1 MYMIYTVLGNESKA
15 SIWSARSSAS
25 LRCRFSI
32 GEEDINTMKK
42 EGTLEQSMME
52 ALMTDRVDAVRVLID
67 NGFNIQTFLTIAR
80 LEELY
85 NTRLG
90 PANTLRHLVQD
101 AKKKTISSS
110 YRYTMLDIG
119 AVVEQLME
127 GAYRSAYC
135 RKRFRQK
142 YHAIKRN
149 SIAGNMGRLV
159 TTMPMIMDTT
169 GAQELFPH
177 PYHDLLMW
185 AVITKRQEMAMYL
198 WRQGNEAMAK
208 ALVAIKLNKAMA
220 AEADRYDLEVDI
232 SDGLR
237 SNAKAFM
244 KLSLELLEH
253 CYKMDDACTQHLL
266 TYELKN
272 FGKQTC
278 ISLAVAANH
287 RQFVAHRCC
296 QVLLNDMW
304 MGGLR
309 TRKNSSLKVI
319 LGILCPPCIAF
330 LEFKSKEE
338 LKLMPQ
344 TLEEHLNQLQAQGI
358 QERCM
363 SISED
368 FGTINEG
375 YSSEDNTETSF
386 QNTPTSPNLP
396 TSPCVSNN
404 TSFHFGHNP
413 LRPNESLT
421 TTGSVFTDSSN
432 GIFFSAKKKN
442 NQLRFIRKMYEF
454 YNAPI
459 TKFWMYAMTYILFL
473 MCYTYVVL
481 VKTYPQPKWQEWVVM
496 VYIATTALDK
506 IRLIIASEPVNL
518 RKKLNLYFSQ
528 KWNIWDTMA
537 LLTFAMAVTLRFIP
551 SALRDARVMFTVN
564 IVFWY
569 PRILQILTV
578 NRYLGPYIK
587 IMAKLFIDMCYF
599 CVIKFIVVITFG
611 IVRQSIHFQN
621 EEPSWKLVR
630 NVFFYPYWMIY
641 GELFAHEIDTCY
653 DEENHPNGCTY
664 ASWVA
669 PSFMCLYLLLI
680 YVLLVNMLI
689 ARFNATFIANNSYVK
704 EIWKFQQYMLV
715 MKYKMCPV
723 LPPPLVFINHIFLSI
738 RFLVRC
744 CKGTDVKYENGLKLY
759 LSDKDKE
766 HLHEFESECVEDYF
780 RETEMNFRSSEE
792 ERIRVIDERT
802 EKLNLGMDGITQKGQ
817 SMTLSLQTAN
827 QRMSHLEEISN
838 KTSETLQ
845 ALQAL
850 LDLGVKSIGANG
862 FASRVS
868 SIEKALASESDSE
881 SDNITKK
888 DENVTVNYDSTSP
901 NRSLMRKRS
910 AKTNQENKCDT
921 QVQKKERKISIHSL
935 QESYKMSNGNDNKD
949 SSAVKYDSS
958 APDRSLVK
966 ARTKSELGNNFD
978 IQVQKKGRKI
988 SIHSLQDC
996 DKMPGDKEDDNNT
1009 GKYDSSSP
1017 DRSLTRP
1024 RTKSE
1029 QDNNFDI
1036 QVQKKGRKI
1045 SIHVFNTTEE
1055 EEDAPESKDTPIPT
1069 TDGRN
1074 SLTTTD
1080 CRVRRVS
1087 A

>member
-1 MYMIYTVLGNESKA
+1 MKRNESKA

-32 GEEDINTMKK
+32 GEDDFNTMKK

-52 ALMTDRVDAVRVLID
+52 ALVNDRVDAVKVLIE
-67 NGFNIQTFLTIAR
+67 NGFKMQTFLTIAR

-85 NTRLG
+85 NTKLG
-90 PANTLRHLVQD
+90 PTNTLRHLVQD
-101 AKKKTISSS
+101 TKKKNISSS

-135 RKRFRQK
+135 RKRFKQK

-149 SIAGNMGRLV
+149 SIVGNMGRLV

-185 AVITKRQEMAMYL
+185 AVIMKRQEMAMYL
-198 WRQGNEAMAK
+198 WRQGDEAMAK
-208 ALVAIKLNKAMA
+208 ALVACKLNKAMA

-237 SNAKAFM
+237 SNAKSFM

-253 CYKMDDACTQHLL
+253 CSKIDDACTQHLL

-287 RQFVAHRCC
+287 RKFVAHRCC

-309 TRKNSSLKVI
+309 TRRNSSLKVI
-319 LGILCPPCIAF
+319 LGILCPPCISV

-344 TLEEHLNQLQAQGI
+344 TLEEHLYELQAQGLN
-358 QERCM
+358 ERNM
-363 SISED
+363 SVSED
-368 FGTINEG
+368 VGNVNEG
-375 YSSEDNTETSF
+375 FHSEDNTETSF
-386 QNTPTSPNLP
+386 QTTPTSPNVP
-396 TSPCVSNN
+396 ISPCVSHS
-404 TSFHFGHNP
+404 TSFNFGHHA
-413 LRPNESLT
+413 LKANESVAT
-421 TTGSVFTDSSN
+421 NASAFTDSSN
-432 GIFFSAKKKN
+432 GIYFSAKKKKD
-442 NQLRFIRKMYEF
+442 NQLRFDRKIYEF

-459 TKFWMYAMTYILFL
+459 TKFWIYTMTYILFL

-496 VYIATTALDK
+496 AYVSTTALDK

-518 RKKLNLYFSQ
+518 TKKLNLYFSQ
-528 KWNIWDTMA
+528 KWNVWDTIA
-537 LLTFAMAVTLRFIP
+537 LISFALAVTLRFIP
-551 SALRDARVMFTVN
+551 SALRDARIMYTIN
-564 IVFWY
+564 IVFWF
-569 PRILQILTV
+569 PRILQIISV
-578 NRYLGPYIK
+578 NKYLGPYIK

-599 CVIKFIVVITFG
+599 TVIMVIVVITFG
-611 IVRQSIHFQN
+611 IVRQSIHFQH

-653 DEENHPNGCTY
+653 DEDNHPDGCTY
-664 ASWVA
+664 GSWVA
-669 PSFMCLYLLLI
+669 PAFMCVYLLLI

-715 MKYKMCPV
+715 MRYKMCPI
-723 LPPPLVFINHIFLSI
+723 LPAPLVFITHIFLSI
-738 RFLVRC
+738 RFIIRR
-744 CKGTDVKYENGLKLY
+744 CKGTNAKFENGLKLF
-759 LSDKDKE
+759 LSHKDTE

-780 RETEMNFRSSEE
+780 RQTDMDFRSSQE
-792 ERIRVIDERT
+792 ERIRVMDERT
-802 EKLNLGMDGITQKGQ
+802 EKINLGLDGITQKGQ
-817 SMTLSLQTAN
+817 FMKLSLQTAD
-827 QRMSHLEEISN
+827 QRMSHLEDISN
-838 KTSETLQ
+838 KTAETLQ
-845 ALQAL
+845 ALRTL

-862 FASRVS
+862 FASCVS
-868 SIEKALASESDSE
+868 SIEQTLAKETTSDCNSQPT
-881 SDNITKK
+881 DNDKMANE
-888 DENVTVNYDSTSP
+888 DDSIP
-901 NRSLMRKRS
+901 V
-910 AKTNQENKCDT
+910 KT
-921 QVQKKERKISIHSL
+921 
-935 QESYKMSNGNDNKD
+935 D
-949 SSAVKYDSS
+949 SSASDTCDSS
-958 APDRSLVK
+958 VL
-966 ARTKSELGNNFD
+966 KS
-978 IQVQKKGRKI
+978 KK
-988 SIHSLQDC
+988 H
-996 DKMPGDKEDDNNT
+996 T
-1009 GKYDSSSP
+1009 
-1017 DRSLTRP
+1017 
-1024 RTKSE
+1024 E
-1029 QDNNFDI
+1029 QDNNFD
-1036 QVQKKGRKI
+1036 VTVTKEGRKL
-1045 SIHVFNTTEE
+1045 SIHVYDTTKDDETASETKETPNSTENEKNNLKTTEV
-1055 EEDAPESKDTPIPT
+1055 
-1069 TDGRN
+1069 
-1074 SLTTTD
+1074 
-1080 CRVRRVS
+1080 RVRRVS